1 MSVTNESN
9 RFNGQVALVTGA
21 TAGIGEAAS
30 LAYAKE
36 GQKLYWLEETLNG
49 AIMLLAKYKI
59 MVVINDASVPGT
71 FPILPM
77 PKKVII
83 L

>member
-9 RFNGQVALVTGA
+9 RFNGQVALVTGG

-36 GQKLYWLEETLNG
+36 GAKVVLVGRDIERGNNVVSKIQNNG
-49 AIMLLAKYKI
+49 G
-59 MVVINDASVPGT
+59 S
-71 FPILPM
+71 
-77 PKKVII
+77 
-83 L
+83 

>member
-30 LAYAKE
+30 LTYAKE
-36 GQKLYWLEETLNG
+36 G
-49 AIMLLAKYKI
+49 AK
-59 MVVINDASVPGT
+59 VVLV
-71 FPILPM
+71 
-77 PKKVII
+77 
-83 L
+83 